1 MEVTHI
7 FSKKQLKLLKLF
19 KNGGLKRINILEG
32 SVRSGKTYISLI
44 IWALFVACGEKNA
57 SYLMCAKTLTGL
69 RRNVLDTLENLV
81 GSANFSYSVSK
92 KEGTLFG
99 RKVYLEGASDSRA
112 EGKIRGLTLSGAYCD
127 EITLFSEDF
136 FAMLLSR
143 LSRENSKL
151 IGTTNPD
158 SPRHWFKIKYLNR
171 KNELNMLVMK
181 FLIDDNPFL
190 PKEYVKNLK
199 KEYTGIYYD
208 RFIKGEWKSA
218 EGIIYRDFAENPDK
232 FKYNGEKI
240 ELAVIGVD
248 FGGNMSAHSFVCSG
262 FTKNFEKTVC
272 LDEFYIKEKISPDEL
287 EKYFVEFVRKCKK
300 EYPLYEVYCDN
311 AETTLIMGLSAAA
324 ANYALGVDVRPAKK
338 KKICDRISFYTM
350 MMSQG
355 RFMISDKCPHL
366 ADALMCAV
374 WDPGSIADKRLD
386 NGILNVDSLD
396 AMEYST
402 ENYISECIDR

>member
-136 FAMLLSR
+136 FAMLLSIIDCAS
-143 LSRENSKL
+143 LPKISIALSKL
-151 IGTTNPD
+151 ILF
-158 SPRHWFKIKYLNR
+158 SR
-171 KNELNMLVMK
+171 
-181 FLIDDNPFL
+181 
-190 PKEYVKNLK
+190 
-199 KEYTGIYYD
+199 
-208 RFIKGEWKSA
+208 KSA
-218 EGIIYRDFAENPDK
+218 LF
-232 FKYNGEKI
+232 
-240 ELAVIGVD
+240 
-248 FGGNMSAHSFVCSG
+248 
-262 FTKNFEKTVC
+262 C
-272 LDEFYIKEKISPDEL
+272 LTD
-287 EKYFVEFVRKCKK
+287 
-300 EYPLYEVYCDN
+300 
-311 AETTLIMGLSAAA
+311 
-324 ANYALGVDVRPAKK
+324 
-338 KKICDRISFYTM
+338 
-350 MMSQG
+350 
-355 RFMISDKCPHL
+355 
-366 ADALMCAV
+366 
-374 WDPGSIADKRLD
+374 
-386 NGILNVDSLD
+386 ILNSF
-396 AMEYST
+396 
-402 ENYISECIDR
+402 